1 MTPAVVRYALA
12 SFARTQRWMA
22 PTLIW
27 LVVLGALYATDAGPL
42 NGSYAF
48 TAAVLMPVSAWLTV
62 AVLGCEDPNGRT
74 VLWAAAGGPARA
86 QAGLLAASVV
96 VCLPL
101 AALAVAWPLVLDR
114 HHGVAASSIVI
125 GVVAHLVCLLV
136 GVGLGGLVAPPV
148 LYAPGVAALII
159 VGGSALTLLSP
170 VPPMGPLLQLLS
182 KTHPGALALHFT
194 LITAESLA
202 LAVVLLTLALRLT
215 RRRA

>member
-1 MTPAVVRYALA
+1 MTLAMVRYALA

-22 PTLIW
+22 PVLIW

-62 AVLGCEDPNGRT
+62 ALLGCEDPNGRT

-86 QAGLLAASVV
+86 QAGLLAGAAI

-101 AALAVAWPLVLDR
+101 AALALAWPLILDR
-114 HHGVAASSIVI
+114 HAGVAASSIAI
-125 GVVAHLVCLLV
+125 GVVAHLVCLFV
-136 GVGLGGLVAPPV
+136 GVGLGGLVGPPV
-148 LYAPGVAALII
+148 LYAPGVAALVII
-159 VGGSALTLLSP
+159 GGSMVTLLSP
-170 VPPMGPLLQLLS
+170 IPPMGPLLKLLS
-182 KTHPGALALHFT
+182 KTHPGALALHFS
-194 LITAESLA
+194 LIVAESLA
-202 LAVVLLTLALRLT
+202 LGAVLLTLALRLT